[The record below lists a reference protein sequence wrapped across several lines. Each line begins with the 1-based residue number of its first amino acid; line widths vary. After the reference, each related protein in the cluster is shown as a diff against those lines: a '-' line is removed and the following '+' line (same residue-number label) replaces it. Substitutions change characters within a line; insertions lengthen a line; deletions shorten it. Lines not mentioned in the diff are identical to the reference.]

1 MGEDLELIPS
11 SRYFAP
17 SLVARFAL
25 GGATRKKRGLGE
37 RNWRHFT
44 VLPHGGG
51 HRLRAFKLIALIL
64 RERNFSELVPS
75 ITQQDEGTIQQKLS
89 SSARSR
95 GVASTNLDSRAR
107 ASVAVRNATCAA
119 SGSPS
124 FYLPPSQA
132 RPDLPPTLRELPMH
146 YTVVLRICVGTHS
159 FYEICNF
166 ILTCKLDNN
175 QNMYAEG
182 SH

>member
-11 SRYFAP
+11 SR
-17 SLVARFAL
+17 SLPWRLDSHLAGPRERR
-25 GGATRKKRGLGE
+25 GGLGKE
-37 RNWRHFT
+37 LETF
-44 VLPHGGG
+44 HGFAARGE